1 MSDAYQHLQFRILC
15 LLLIFVVFIQSTCKN
30 RLIQFNKAGMPV
42 EVISI

>member
-15 LLLIFVVFIQSTCKN
+15 LLLTFVVFIQSTCKN
-30 RLIQFNKAGMPV
+30 RLIQLDKSGIPV